1 MDKGVSKIIIGLG
14 GSAIND
20 GGLYVTGIRSKFQGC
35 NSKEILFG
43 GGYLNKIEDIDIS
56 NLDKR
61 IFKVKIEVAC
71 DVNNPLTGKNGASEV
86 FARQKGADSNMVK
99 VLDDNLVHFA
109 KKVKDILD
117 KDINNVPGAGAA
129 GGRSSTCRIL

>member
-1 MDKGVSKIIIGLG
+1 M
-14 GSAIND
+14 
-20 GGLYVTGIRSKFQGC
+20 
-35 NSKEILFG
+35 
-43 GGYLNKIEDIDIS
+43 
-56 NLDKR
+56 
-61 IFKVKIEVAC
+61 KIEVAC

-117 KDINNVPGAGAA
+117 KDINNVQSAGAA
-129 GGRSSTCRIL
+129 GGIGAALVGFCDGEIKKWA